1 MLKPTT
7 WLQNRVRL
15 IIEIHTQLKR
25 CHRRKN
31 VKCVIINCRY
41 ERTRMRV
48 GLPRYS
54 GILLLNCIIMSVRCK
69 IEILRVGDESANK
82 SKIWGR
88 NFALKNGTFR
98 FWVCKILLRASER
111 KKTVTYI
118 SVMWNWCWNICPF
131 AFIVHIACQKFVF
144 DLSSIDVILFR
155 AVTLVANFKAI
166 WNFNICAINIC
177 HRHWIYNALKHPQI
191 NNKLPWP
198 GWDSCTKN
206 PANILHYI

>member
-1 MLKPTT
+1 MFKPTT

-111 KKTVTYI
+111 KKKLWRIFRLCGIGAEIYVR
-118 SVMWNWCWNICPF
+118 SRLS
-131 AFIVHIACQKFVF
+131 FILRAKNLF
-144 DLSSIDVILFR
+144 SI
-155 AVTLVANFKAI
+155 
-166 WNFNICAINIC
+166 
-177 HRHWIYNALKHPQI
+177 Y
-191 NNKLPWP
+191 LP
-198 GWDSCTKN
+198 
-206 PANILHYI
+206 